1 MLVTKRAR
9 NEYDSY
15 ISQHDEFETQCSCSE
30 CGGYLGRKDF
40 THNTGHIGEFD
51 YKAKFCK
58 YCGAALYVE
67 NQ

>member
-1 MLVTKRAR
+1 MLVTKRVR

-15 ISQHDEFETQCSCSE
+15 IAQHDEFETQCSCSE
-30 CGGYLGRKDF
+30 CGGYLGSKDF
-40 THNTGHIGEFD
+40 THDTGHIGEFD
-51 YKAKFCK
+51 YKTKFCK